1 MKRIARI
8 LSVILALAL
17 ALALCTVS
25 FAAAPAFAEAQIS
38 PQTIIVNGESVEME
52 VYNIDGS
59 NYFKLRDIAMLLNGT
74 ESGFSVDYD
83 AEKREMIT
91 ETGEDYA
98 PVGGEL
104 TAGEDKSAATV
115 VSEWMLT
122 VDGEEVDCYIYNI
135 GGNNFFKLRDL
146 GRVFGFDVDY
156 SAELNAAI
164 VSSIDWYE
172 ANVEVF
178 SAGSQ
183 SWTVDELKSAR
194 VIRGQSGGASY
205 RGVRVSDLT
214 DELPAADENVL
225 VTTLDGEKYN
235 FTGREWAGAVVIYEY
250 NGNRIADAFG
260 DKTARVRLAIGGE
273 MLQGFES
280 AQTDP
285 AVVNVGE
292 RTIHLSEL
300 KALPAVSG
308 KASDG
313 TAYTGVKLAQLF
325 QSMPPAAIKVTIET
339 YDGTTNAKGNTYTGA
354 QLAEAVLAYECG
366 GAAVEDAVEVD
377 GQVSATYVRLIIGGD
392 VIKSFSA
399 IHYGE

>member
-1 MKRIARI
+1 MKRTAGI
-8 LSVILALAL
+8 LSVILALVL

-25 FAAAPAFAEAQIS
+25 FAAAPAFSKAQVS
-38 PQTIIVNGESVEME
+38 PQTIIANGESVAME

-83 AEKREMIT
+83 AEKCEMIT

-104 TAGEDKSAATV
+104 TAGEDKSATTV

-146 GRVFGFDVDY
+146 GSVFGFDVDY
-156 SAELNAAI
+156 SAELNAAVI
-164 VSSIDWYE
+164 SSIDWYE

-178 SAGSQ
+178 STGDK
-183 SWTVDELKSAR
+183 SWTIDGLKRMPVSNGR
-194 VIRGQSGGASY
+194 HEGVSY
-205 RGVRVSDLT
+205 RGVRVSSLT
-214 DELPAADENVL
+214 NELPAADENVL

-260 DKTARVRLAIGGE
+260 DETARVRLAIGGE
-273 MLQGFES
+273 MLQGFDS

-292 RTIHLSEL
+292 KTIHLSEL
-300 KALPAVSG
+300 KALPAVNG
-308 KASDG
+308 KANDG
-313 TAYTGVKLAQLF
+313 TAYTGAKLAQLF
-325 QSMPPAAIKVTIET
+325 RSMPPAAIKVTIET
-339 YDGTTNAKGNTYTGA
+339 YDGSVNAKGNTYTGA

-366 GAAVEDAVEVD
+366 GTAVEDAVEVN

-392 VIKSFSA
+392 VIRSFSA